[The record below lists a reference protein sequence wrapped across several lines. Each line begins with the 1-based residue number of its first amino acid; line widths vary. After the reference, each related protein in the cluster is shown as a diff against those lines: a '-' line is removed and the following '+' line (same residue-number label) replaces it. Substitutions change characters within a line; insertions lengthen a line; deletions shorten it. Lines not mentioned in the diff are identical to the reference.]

1 MKHKIN
7 CKGKIIDF
15 TRQKVMGIL
24 NITPDSFYDGG
35 IYNDIHKA
43 EKRISEMIG
52 EGADIIDIGAFSSR
66 PGVQIPDSNEEQKI
80 LKPILKIITDK
91 FSETIFSLD
100 TVHSETAKMAVNEY
114 GISIINDIS
123 AGDYDNN
130 MFKTI
135 GELNVPYIM
144 MHMLNNPETM
154 QNNPSYNNIIAEL
167 LNYFNDK
174 IKLAEKY
181 NINNIIIDP
190 GFGFGKT
197 LEHNYE
203 ILAKLKEFKSL
214 GVPILAGLSRK
225 SMIYKLLNCTPSEAL
240 SGTIAA
246 NTIAV
251 LNGANILRV
260 HDVKETVE
268 LICVVGAGV

>member
-1 MKHKIN
+1 
-7 CKGKIIDF
+7 
-15 TRQKVMGIL
+15 MGIL